1 MPNRRATSLAERG
14 EIAAFRQAALLRMV
28 ATDPMVRRG
37 LRHVA
42 AITGGIP
49 GLRDV
54 LDHKAGQGSSPLR
67 ALPTGGARR
76 TTPSNTART
85 AASGAS
91 GAAPLTR
98 AQRRLERVVKHQAAL
113 AQKPASLPPGVAPVD
128 TTDATEALSCVAK
141 RPRSTEGAS
150 SWAAVASARPPQ
162 VPAPDSAES
171 NIGTPRG

>member
-1 MPNRRATSLAERG
+1 MQNRRATSLAERG

-28 ATDPMVRRG
+28 ATDPLVRRG

-54 LDHKAGQGSSPLR
+54 LDHKAGQGFPPPR

-76 TTPSNTART
+76 TSPSNTAR
-85 AASGAS
+85 ASAPGAS
-91 GAAPLTR
+91 GAAPPTR

-113 AQKPASLPPGVAPVD
+113 AQKNASLPPGVAPVD
-128 TTDATEALSCVAK
+128 ATDE
-141 RPRSTEGAS
+141 
-150 SWAAVASARPPQ
+150 
-162 VPAPDSAES
+162 VPAPDSAE
-171 NIGTPRG
+171 TMADA